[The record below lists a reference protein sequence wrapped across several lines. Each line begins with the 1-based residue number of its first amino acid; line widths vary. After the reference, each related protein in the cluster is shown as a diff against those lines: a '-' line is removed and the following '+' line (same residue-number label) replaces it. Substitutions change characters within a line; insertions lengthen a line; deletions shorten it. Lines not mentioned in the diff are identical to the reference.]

1 MEGRRSTQAQN
12 QSVSSENSD
21 NRDQIPISTNFEQ
34 LSEDSSKK
42 FSNQYI
48 HQEGS
53 SNNSG
58 TDVVDAIEQIM
69 KLESKQEEAKL
80 RSSVITDGRAAEQ
93 SYIQSSFDA
102 KDEHISDQE
111 ELKKASENSSSNEA
125 LNTSN
130 LIESML

>member
-1 MEGRRSTQAQN
+1 VEGRRSTHAQN

-42 FSNQYI
+42 FNNQYI

>member
-42 FSNQYI
+42 SSNQYI

-69 KLESKQEEAKL
+69 KLESKQEDAKL

>member
-42 FSNQYI
+42 SSNQYI

-69 KLESKQEEAKL
+69 KLESKEEEAKL

-102 KDEHISDQE
+102 KDEHIRNQE